1 MLEGGLAKD
10 HTFHVK
16 FSLQSS
22 LINMEKIKVINV
34 FLEDSDVLDRNAIWE
49 KLQGCGK
56 KNIIHMAN
64 GSDED
69 DTVDGDDIFIIFSI
83 FSKTGKSFEGG
94 RIQCICHE
102 IRSSSLASRDSQ
114 LRRVCGLTIRFKM

>member
-1 MLEGGLAKD
+1 
-10 HTFHVK
+10 
-16 FSLQSS
+16 
-22 LINMEKIKVINV
+22 
-34 FLEDSDVLDRNAIWE
+34 
-49 KLQGCGK
+49 
-56 KNIIHMAN
+56 MAN

-102 IRSSSLASRDSQ
+102 IRHRHQ
-114 LRRVCGLTIRFKM
+114 LRRVCGLTIRFKI

>member
-1 MLEGGLAKD
+1 M
-10 HTFHVK
+10 
-16 FSLQSS
+16 FSQRIATC
-22 LINMEKIKVINV
+22 LIGTPYGKNYRAVV
-34 FLEDSDVLDRNAIWE
+34 
-49 KLQGCGK
+49 K